1 MKRYEEA
8 VVEYNKGKDLVQM
21 YYGRSHI
28 LWGECLHLI
37 QTVHDDL
44 KLDDDVVIEKE
55 RQKFDR

>member
-55 RQKFDR
+55 R